1 MRITIIGFF
10 LALLVAFAMA
20 AAPQKAI
27 VVTFEDPST
36 PQSTVDAAMQAVRDA
51 GGVITHEYSMAIV
64 RGWGSMW
71 LTNGRSLQR
80 FRSEGFRES
89 D

>member
-1 MRITIIGFF
+1 MRVAIISFL

-27 VVTFEDPST
+27 VVTFEDPNT

-51 GGVITHEYSMAIV
+51 GGMITHEYSMAIV
-64 RGWGSMW
+64 RDW
-71 LTNGRSLQR
+71 RS
-80 FRSEGFRES
+80 S
-89 D
+89 